1 MNNDYNN
8 QLPVKQPGD
17 GKATG
22 SLVCGIISL
31 FFAGIIL
38 GIVAIVMGMQAKKEG
53 FVGGKATA
61 GIVLGVIGIAGTVLM
76 LIFSSAILGAL
87 GFAAGA

>member
-22 SLVCGIISL
+22 SLICGIISL

-38 GIVAIVMGMQAKKEG
+38 GIVAVVMGVQAKKEG

-61 GIVLGVIGIAGTVLM
+61 GIVLGVIGIASAVLL
-76 LIFSSAILGAL
+76 LIFSSTILAAM

>member
-38 GIVAIVMGMQAKKEG
+38 GIVAIALGMQAKKEG
-53 FVGGKATA
+53 FVGGKVTA
-61 GIVLGVIGIAGTVLM
+61 GIVLGVIGIVGAVLM
-76 LIFSSAILGAL
+76 LIFSSAILAAL